1 MRFRALLA
9 TASAFSLFGVALAD
23 FPEPYSSEPESA
35 QPPSPQEAL
44 ELLRLPDGFTANLFA
59 AEPEVRNPIA
69 MAWDHRGRMWVAENF
84 TYAESSKRFDLNLRD
99 RVLIFEDTNGDGRA
113 NQRKVFTDRVQML
126 TSVEVGRGGVW
137 LMCPPQLLFVP
148 DADGDDV
155 PDGEPVVLLDGFTV
169 SKNNYHNFANGLRWG
184 PDGWLYGRCGHSCP
198 ANIGLPGTPEGQR
211 VPMKGGIWRYHPERK
226 VVEVVVH
233 GTTNPWGHDWDEHGE
248 GFFINVVHGH
258 LWHLIPGA
266 HYRESGGVSSNPHVF
281 ERLDMHADHWHFD
294 TTKNWQDSRDGR
306 ASDFGGGHAHVG
318 MMIYQADQWP
328 EDYRGKL
335 FTLNLHGRRANV
347 ERLERVG
354 SGFVGRHED
363 DRFFSGNTWFR
374 GIDIRGGPDGSAYI
388 LDWSDTGECHSHGGV
403 HRTSGRIYRISYGAP
418 NAADFSDLSE
428 LTPDGIERL
437 LRHPN
442 VWFERQLRERLRDRA
457 PESAAVAR
465 LWEIAANPSETTVH
479 RLRAL
484 WTCHALGSA
493 GPEQLAGLLDDAS
506 ENLRT
511 WAVRLLTDGSELDLL
526 NSAPRASESSVSA
539 PVYEKL
545 VSMAA
550 GDPSGLVKLSLASAL
565 QRLPVDQ
572 RAQIA
577 TALVADPAFAADHNL
592 PSIVWYGLIPL
603 AESDPEKLAGIA
615 AACRWPETLRWIVRH
630 AAGRLQDRPQDLER
644 LLALDSGELSPA
656 VLRGVSEGL
665 KGWSKATKPNGWDA
679 FAATVRTHAAGDETE
694 RLLRELGVTF
704 GEGRSLDEIRK
715 IARDAGA
722 DIATRRAAMKAL
734 IETRQ
739 PDLREI
745 AEALLGTRGLAGVA
759 AEGMAFS
766 DDPKI
771 GETLTSRF
779 GGFGPEERAAVVDVL
794 VLRPAWAAHLLE
806 NIRTGRISREVISA
820 HHARQIRAL
829 GVAEVSEAL
838 DSTWGALRDSPE
850 EMRREIAALKE
861 RLTPE
866 LLAKAD
872 LDLGRELY
880 AARCAACHKLYG
892 SGGDLGPDLTGSGRS
907 EIDYLLGN
915 IVDPSAVV
923 GADYRMTTLTLK
935 DGRALAGTLAARTE
949 RTLTLRQPGGDVTV
963 SNDDIAGE
971 ETMAASIMPE
981 GLLTGL
987 EADQIRDLISYLMH
1001 PHDGR
1006 D

>member
-1 MRFRALLA
+1 MNLRALLTA
-9 TASAFSLFGVALAD
+9 ASAFCMSGVASAD

-35 QPPSPQEAL
+35 RPPSPQEAL
-44 ELLRLPDGFTANLFA
+44 EMLRLPEGFSATLFA

-69 MAWDHRGRMWVAENF
+69 MTWDHRGRMWVAENF

-99 RVLIFEDTNGDGRA
+99 RVLIFEDSNGDGRA
-113 NQRKVFTDRVQML
+113 DQRKVFTDRVQML
-126 TSVEVGRGGVW
+126 TSVELGRGGVW

-155 PDGEPVVLLDGFTV
+155 PDGEPVVILDGFTV
-169 SKNNYHNFANGLRWG
+169 AKDNYHNFANGLRWG

-198 ANIGLPGTPEGQR
+198 ANIGLPDAPEDQR

-266 HYRESGGVSSNPHVF
+266 HFRESGGVSSNPHVF

-294 TTKNWQDSRDGR
+294 TAKKWQDSRDGR

-354 SGFVGRHED
+354 SGFVGHHES
-363 DRFFSGNTWFR
+363 DRFFSDNTWFR
-374 GIDIRGGPDGSAYI
+374 GIDIRSGPDGSGYI

-403 HRTSGRIYRISYGAP
+403 HRTSGRIYRISYGEPEAP
-418 NAADFSDLSE
+418 DFSDLAD
-428 LTPDGIERL
+428 LTPIGIERL

-442 VWFERQLRERLRDRA
+442 VWFERQLRERLRDRL
-457 PESAAVAR
+457 PDAAVAER
-465 LWEIAANPSETTVH
+465 LWEIAADRSETTVH

-484 WTCHALGSA
+484 WTSHTLGSSNP
-493 GPEQLAGLLDDAS
+493 GRLAGLLDDDS
-506 ENLRT
+506 ENIRA
-511 WAVRLLTDGSELDLL
+511 WAVRLLTDGGAIDRL
-526 NSAPRASESSVSA
+526 NSQPRTTESPVSA
-539 PVYEKL
+539 PTYETL
-545 VSMAA
+545 VAMAA
-550 GDPSGLVKLSLASAL
+550 GDPSGLVKLALASAQ
-565 QRLPVDQ
+565 QRLPVGQ
-572 RAQIA
+572 RAEIA
-577 TALVADPAFAADHNL
+577 AALVADPAFAADHNL

-603 AESDPEKLAGIA
+603 AESDPGKLAEVA
-615 AACRWPETLRWIVRH
+615 AACRWPDTLRWIVRH

-644 LLALDSGELSPA
+644 LLALDCGELSPA

-665 KGWSKATKPNGWDA
+665 KGWSKATRPAGWDT
-679 FAATVRTHAAGDETE
+679 FAATVETHAAGDETA
-694 RLLRELGVTF
+694 RLLRELGVIF

-715 IARDAGA
+715 LARDGGA
-722 DIATRRAAMKAL
+722 DLTTRRAAMKTL

-745 AEALLGTRGLAGVA
+745 AESLLGTRGLAGVA
-759 AEGMAFS
+759 AEGLSFS

-771 GETLTSRF
+771 GETLTARF

-806 NIRTGRISREVISA
+806 NIRSGRIPREVVSA

-829 GVAEVSEAL
+829 GAKDVIEAL
-838 DSTWGALRDSPE
+838 NAVWGGLRESPE
-850 EMRREIAALKE
+850 EARREIAALKG

-872 LDLGRELY
+872 MDRGRELY

-892 SGGDLGPDLTGSGRS
+892 SGGELGPDLTGSGRS
-907 EIDYLLGN
+907 EIDYLLEN

-923 GADYRMTTLTLK
+923 GADYRLTTLTMQ
-935 DGRALAGTLAARTE
+935 DGRALAGTLGARTE
-949 RTLTLRQPGGDVTV
+949 HTLTLRQPGGDVTV
-963 SNDDIAGE
+963 RAADIAKQ
-971 ETMAASIMPE
+971 ETLPASIMPE

-987 EADQIRDLISYLMH
+987 LHDEIRDLIGYLMH
-1001 PHDGR
+1001 PSDGR